1 MMGVTYI
8 QRLNTVGGTAVG
20 TCTAAVT
27 GAKQQ
32 VKYAADYHFCE
43 ASLAVGIL
51 KM

>member
-8 QRLNTVGGTAVG
+8 QRLNTVGGNAVG
-20 TCTAAVT
+20 TCTAAIT